1 MKNWEEEDSTL
12 NKSFDVEDYDDLKGT
27 DAIDW
32 DFSLSKDGMKLIVI
46 SPDKLFFFSVYINQ
60 LM

>member
-32 DFSLSKDGMKLIVI
+32 DFLLSKDGMKLIVI
-46 SPDKLFFFSVYINQ
+46 SPDKLFFFSVYISQ